1 MLVEVPEVQRMSADS
16 ATSKLEAA
24 GFAVSVVKTQYY
36 IGLGLVVRQSA
47 SAGSKAP
54 KGSTITIAVV

>member
-1 MLVEVPEVQRMSADS
+1 VLVEVPQVQRMSASS
-16 ATSKLEAA
+16 ATSRLEAA

-36 IGLGLVVRQSA
+36 IGLGLVVRQSPGP
-47 SAGSKAP
+47 GSKAP